1 MPGQSYKKSVSHVLF
16 YKSHVNYV
24 IHNKQEVAKP
34 VNTEA
39 HSPIKV
45 ILASMDER
53 STSRMSTIFRIIFKG
68 RCQFAQNE
76 DAHLGIVDLDGESNA
91 WEKYQQQ
98 HPGLPAIVMS
108 ETPTKIEGAIYVAKP
123 AKLDL
128 LWESI
133 FDLVTGLPPATETTC
148 NIDDI
153 NPSVSDDNLNALTTQ
168 DITTMGINSAA
179 HALDTQ
185 FQATNINLKLI
196 QQTGIQ
202 SELELYYNPDSY
214 LLGRILSSL
223 KESVGK
229 QCILHVQ
236 CWRNRR
242 LILLPDQDRAYSDLT
257 DSQLKNLGVAT
268 LSEEFTIDI
277 KRVSNAGKNT
287 LSESETDGLRP
298 MSINHLIWDL
308 TLRTARGRVPEGTD
322 LSASLYLQSWPNFPR
337 LPHTPYGM
345 RIASLW
351 AGNPRTLDNIA
362 HNLDIDPAH
371 VYSFYSAAM
380 AIGLTGPAT
389 RQVDSLIAPK
399 GVNKPP
405 TRGVL
410 SAILRRLNK

>member
-1 MPGQSYKKSVSHVLF
+1 VKT
-16 YKSHVNYV
+16 
-24 IHNKQEVAKP
+24 EV
-34 VNTEA
+34 
-39 HSPIKV
+39 HSPIKI

-53 STSRMSTIFRIIFKG
+53 STSRMDTIFKIIFKG

-76 DAHLGIVDLDGESNA
+76 DAHLGIVDLDGEANA

-98 HPGLPAIVMS
+98 YPGLPAIVMS
-108 ETPTKIEGAIYVAKP
+108 ESPARIKGAIYVAKP

-133 FDLVTGLPPATETTC
+133 FDLVTGLPPIKEISSS
-148 NIDDI
+148 IDPVS
-153 NPSVSDDNLNALTTQ
+153 PSISDDNSGASTT
-168 DITTMGINSAA
+168 
-179 HALDTQ
+179 LDTNATGVNAAAQALNTQ
-185 FQATNINLKLI
+185 FKTTSINLKSI

-202 SELELYYNPDSY
+202 GEAELYYNPDNY

-223 KESVGK
+223 KKSVGQ
-229 QCILHVQ
+229 QCILYVQ

-242 LILLPDQDRAYSDLT
+242 LILLPDQDRVYSDLT

-268 LSEEFTIDI
+268 LSEEFTVEIN
-277 KRVSNAGKNT
+277 RVCNTGKKE
-287 LSESETDGLRP
+287 LPADETDGLKS

-322 LSASLYLQSWPNFPR
+322 LSASYYLQSWPNFPR

-362 HNLDIDPAH
+362 QSLDIEQSD

-380 AIGLTGPAT
+380 TTGLTGSAT
-389 RQVDSLIAPK
+389 RRADSLIAPK
-399 GVNKPP
+399 DVTKDKP
-405 TRGVL
+405 TKRGL
-410 SAILRRLNK
+410 LASILRRISKQQ